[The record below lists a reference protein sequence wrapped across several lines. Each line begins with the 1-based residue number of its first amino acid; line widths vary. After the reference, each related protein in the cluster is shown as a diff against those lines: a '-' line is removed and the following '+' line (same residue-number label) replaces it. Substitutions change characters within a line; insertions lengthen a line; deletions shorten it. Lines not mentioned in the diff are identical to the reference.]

1 MPFAHPSAFFA
12 SIYRKWMEHHHG
24 IRMHLVKF
32 KRIDG
37 IFVVVVV
44 MFFTL
49 FADVRQKFKSRNQ
62 IKTKSSHRWCPSVIS
77 YFFLSSYQ
85 SMSVIAD
92 PSSISII
99 CVEVPLVRL
108 YKKSP
113 HYSNHHRPMQPCS
126 IIREFV

>member
-24 IRMHLVKF
+24 IRMHNKF

-37 IFVVVVV
+37 IFVVVV
-44 MFFTL
+44 MFFY
-49 FADVRQKFKSRNQ
+49 VVCRCSPKIQV
-62 IKTKSSHRWCPSVIS
+62 TKSNQNKIEPLMVSIGDFV
-77 YFFLSSYQ
+77 FFLSSYQ

-108 YKKSP
+108 DKEPP